1 PCIVTGIDPTNL
13 RIVTTLNGR
22 VVQDGNTNEMSLSIP
37 FLISWLSQV
46 MTLEPGDIL
55 ATGSPSGSC
64 PIKSG
69 DVVVVEVENIG
80 RLCNEVQ

>member
-1 PCIVTGIDPTNL
+1 
-13 RIVTTLNGR
+13 
-22 VVQDGNTNEMSLSIP
+22 MSLSIP

-69 DVVVVEVENIG
+69 DEVVVEVENIG
-80 RLCNEVQ
+80 RLTNDVQ